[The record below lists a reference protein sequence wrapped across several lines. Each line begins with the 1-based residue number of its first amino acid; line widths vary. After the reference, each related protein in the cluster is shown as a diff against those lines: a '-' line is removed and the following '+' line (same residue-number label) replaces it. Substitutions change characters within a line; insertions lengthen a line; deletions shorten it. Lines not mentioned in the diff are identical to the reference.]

1 VGLMRDLL
9 RKYEDY
15 IALAGLACLA
25 AGIVR
30 YFVTSE
36 FNIYVQV
43 LLGLGMIL
51 LLVYALGRPQELI
64 QAFTGRR
71 ARYGSNVL
79 VMSLAFIGILA
90 LINFLGARYER
101 RLDWTQDRLFSISE
115 QTRKV
120 LADLDKP
127 VKITG
132 FFQEDDSRKERVQD
146 LLKEY
151 ARHTNLLTWEFIDPD
166 LQPALARQ
174 MGVTDYGTLVFE
186 CEGRRQNTFGS
197 EEQDITSGILKVS
210 RAEQKVIYFLIGH
223 GERSIDDYGQNG
235 YTKVKSLLEK
245 DNYQVKTTN
254 LAVTPTVPADAAL
267 LVIASPSKTFM
278 DQEIEAVKSY
288 LDKGGKLLYLTDPQL
303 TSGLEESILAKYGIT
318 VTNDIII
325 DPASSLLGDAA
336 SPLITN
342 FRWSMIT
349 KDLRAAAFFPQSR
362 SLAYANNP
370 PQGVNIT
377 SFAETSADS
386 WGETDL
392 TNRQA
397 RFDPEKDK
405 KGPLS
410 VGLQVTVERRAGG
423 VTLGPSSR
431 IVAFGDSDFASN
443 AFLDAF
449 GNRDL
454 FANSVNWLT
463 EEEALIS
470 IRAKPPTDRH
480 LYITAQE
487 QILGI
492 VTSVIFLPLAVLLVG
507 AVVWWRRK

>member
-1 VGLMRDLL
+1 MRDLL
-9 RKYEDY
+9 RKYGDY

-30 YFVTSE
+30 YFVAGD
-36 FNIYVQV
+36 FNIYVQAI
-43 LLGLGMIL
+43 LGLGIIL
-51 LLVYALGRPQELI
+51 LLIYAAGRPQELL
-64 QAFTGRR
+64 QALTGRR

-90 LINFLGARYER
+90 LVNFLGTRYER
-101 RLDWTQDRLFSISE
+101 RLDWTQDRLFSLSE

-120 LADLDKP
+120 LTDLDKP

-132 FFQEDDSRKERVQD
+132 FYQSDDSRKERVQD

-151 ARHTNLLTWEFIDPD
+151 ARYTNLVTWEFIDPD

-186 CEGRRQNTFGS
+186 SEGRRQSTFGS

-210 RAEQKVIYFLIGH
+210 RAEQKVIYFLVGH

-235 YTKVKSLLEK
+235 YSKVKSLLEK
-245 DNYQVKTTN
+245 ENYQVKTTN

-267 LVIASPSKTFM
+267 LIIASPSKTFM
-278 DQEIEAVKSY
+278 EQEIEAVKSY
-288 LDKGGKLLYLTDPQL
+288 IDKGGKLLYLTDPQL

-362 SLAYANNP
+362 SLAWAQKP
-370 PQGVNIT
+370 PEGVNIT

-397 RFDPEKDK
+397 RFEPDKDK

-410 VGLQVTVERRAGG
+410 VGLQVTIERRAGG

-431 IVAFGDSDFASN
+431 IVVFGDSDFASN
-443 AFLDAF
+443 AFLEAF

-470 IRAKPPTDRH
+470 IRSKPPTDRH
-480 LYITAQE
+480 LYLTAQE